1 MTVNWQTMHL
11 KILTVDDSQTIR
23 IFIKNAFE
31 PYDCH
36 ILEAQ
41 NGVEGLAMA
50 RCEIPDLIFL
60 DITMPLMGGIEML
73 NTIKRREQLKNIPI
87 VMLSA
92 DSGTNTINH
101 FLKMGATDYIV
112 KPFRKGTIVERA
124 QKIVQLYPKK
134 DKTKPKNRF
143 KKFSFIYK
151 DIYVLI
157 LPDLVSKD
165 LAIQLNDYIQSK
177 LASAI
182 HTDVSNLILYLGKI
196 SQINM
201 LLIKLII
208 MTVIS
213 CQKLNIPLRIVGTP
227 GLGKILKGFKETNHI
242 AVDATITLAKLAL
255 QNKIGPELVGSKE
268 DDLF

>member
-1 MTVNWQTMHL
+1 MHL
-11 KILTVDDSQTIR
+11 KILTIDDSQTIR
-23 IFIKNAFE
+23 IFIKKAFAL
-31 PYDCH
+31 YDCD
-36 ILEAQ
+36 IIEAQ

-73 NTIKRREQLKNIPI
+73 NTIKRRKPLKKIPI

-92 DSGTNTINH
+92 DSAKNTIDH
-101 FLKMGATDYIV
+101 FLKMGAADYIV
-112 KPFRKGTIVERA
+112 KPFRKEKIIECA
-124 QKIVQLYPKK
+124 LKIVQLQPKK
-134 DKTKPKNRF
+134 EDKQPKNQF

-157 LPDLVSKD
+157 LPDLVSKN
-165 LAIQLNDYIQSK
+165 LAIQLNNYIQSK
-177 LASAI
+177 LI
-182 HTDVSNLILYLGKI
+182 EITRTDTNNLILYLGKI
-196 SQINM
+196 RQINM

-227 GLGKILKGFKETNHI
+227 GLGKILKGFKETSHI
-242 AVDATITLAKLAL
+242 TVDGTITLAKLAL
-255 QNKIGPELVGSKE
+255 QNKSGPELIGSKE
-268 DDLF
+268 YDLL

>member
-1 MTVNWQTMHL
+1 MHL

-23 IFIKNAFE
+23 IFVKRAFE
-31 PYDCH
+31 PYDCTVF
-36 ILEAQ
+36 EAE
-41 NGVEGLAMA
+41 NGVEGLAKA
-50 RCEIPDLIFL
+50 RCEVPDLIFL

-73 NTIKRREQLKNIPI
+73 NTIKRRKQLKNIPI

-92 DSGTNTINH
+92 DSGKNTINH
-101 FLKMGATDYIV
+101 FIKMGAADYIV
-112 KPFRKGTIVERA
+112 KPFRKDTIIERA
-124 QKIVQLYPKK
+124 GKIVQLQPKK
-134 DKTKPKNRF
+134 DKTKSKNYF
-143 KKFSFIYK
+143 KRFSFIYK

-177 LASAI
+177 LTSVI
-182 HTDVSNLILYLGKI
+182 HTDVKHLILYLGKI

-208 MTVIS
+208 MTVMN
-213 CQKLNIPLRIVGTP
+213 CQKLGIPLRIVGTP

-255 QNKIGPELVGSKE
+255 QNKSGPELVGSKD
-268 DDLF
+268 DDLL

>member
-1 MTVNWQTMHL
+1 MHL

-23 IFIKNAFE
+23 IFIKKAFA
-31 PYDCH
+31 PYDCD
-36 ILEAQ
+36 IIEAQ

-60 DITMPLMGGIEML
+60 DITMPLMDGIEML
-73 NTIKRREQLKNIPI
+73 STIKRRKPLKNIPI

-92 DSGTNTINH
+92 DSGKNTIHN
-101 FLKMGATDYIV
+101 FKNMGAADYVV
-112 KPFRKGTIVERA
+112 KPFRKDRIIESA
-124 QKIVQLYPKK
+124 LKIVQLQPKK
-134 DKTKPKNRF
+134 EIKQPDNHF
-143 KKFSFIYK
+143 KKYSFIYK

-157 LPDLVSKD
+157 LPDLISKN

-177 LASAI
+177 LIAI
-182 HTDVSNLILYLGKI
+182 THKDVNNLVLYLGKI
-196 SQINM
+196 TQINM

-242 AVDATITLAKLAL
+242 TVDATITLAKVAL
-255 QNKIGPELVGSKE
+255 QNKSGPELIGSKE
-268 DDLF
+268 NDLF

>member
-1 MTVNWQTMHL
+1 MRL

-23 IFIKNAFE
+23 IFIKKAFA
-31 PYDCH
+31 PYDCD
-36 ILEAQ
+36 IIEAQ

-73 NTIKRREQLKNIPI
+73 NTIKRRKPLKNIPI

-92 DSGTNTINH
+92 DSSKNTIQN
-101 FLKMGATDYIV
+101 FMEMGAADYVV
-112 KPFRKGTIVERA
+112 KPFRKDRIIESA
-124 QKIVQLYPKK
+124 LKIVQLQPKK
-134 DKTKPKNRF
+134 EKKQSDNYF
-143 KKFSFIYK
+143 KRYSFIYK

-157 LPDLVSKD
+157 LPDLVSKN

-177 LASAI
+177 LVEI
-182 HTDVSNLILYLGKI
+182 THKDVNNLVLYLGKI
-196 SQINM
+196 NQINM
-201 LLIKLII
+201 LLVKMII
-208 MTVIS
+208 MTVKS

-242 AVDATITLAKLAL
+242 TVDATITMAKIAL
-255 QNKIGPELVGSKE
+255 QNKSGPELSE
-268 DDLF
+268 

>member
-1 MTVNWQTMHL
+1 MALDWQTMHL

-23 IFIKNAFE
+23 IFIKRAFA
-31 PYDCH
+31 PYNCD

-50 RCEIPDLIFL
+50 RCETPDLIFL
-60 DITMPLMGGIEML
+60 DITMPLMSGIEML
-73 NTIKRREQLKNIPI
+73 NTIKRRKQLKNIPI

-92 DSGTNTINH
+92 DSSKDTINH
-101 FLKMGATDYIV
+101 FMKMGAADYIV
-112 KPFRKGTIVERA
+112 KPFRKNTIVESA
-124 QKIVQLYPKK
+124 QKIVRLQPKK
-134 DKTKPKNRF
+134 NKIKSKNHF

-151 DIYVLI
+151 DICVVI
-157 LPDLVSKD
+157 LPDLVSKE

-177 LASAI
+177 LASVI
-182 HTDVSNLILYLGKI
+182 HTDVNNLILYLGKI

-208 MTVIS
+208 MTVMN
-213 CQKLNIPLRIVGTP
+213 CQKLGIPLRIVGTP
-227 GLGKILKGFKETNHI
+227 GLGKILRGFKETNHI
-242 AVDATITLAKLAL
+242 TVDATITLAKLAL

>member
-1 MTVNWQTMHL
+1 MHL
-11 KILTVDDSQTIR
+11 KILTIDDSQTIR
-23 IFIKNAFE
+23 IFIKKAFAL
-31 PYDCH
+31 YDCD
-36 ILEAQ
+36 IIEAQ

-73 NTIKRREQLKNIPI
+73 NTIKRRKPLKNIPI

-92 DSGTNTINH
+92 DSAKNTINH
-101 FLKMGATDYIV
+101 FLKMGAADYIV
-112 KPFRKGTIVERA
+112 KPFRKDRIIESA
-124 QKIVQLYPKK
+124 LKIVQLQPKK
-134 DKTKPKNRF
+134 DKKQPDSHF
-143 KKFSFIYK
+143 KRYSFIYK

-157 LPDLVSKD
+157 LPDLVSKN

-177 LASAI
+177 LVDI
-182 HTDVSNLILYLGKI
+182 TRTDVNNLILYLGKVN
-196 SQINM
+196 QINM

-213 CQKLNIPLRIVGTP
+213 CQQLHIPLRIVGTP

-242 AVDATITLAKLAL
+242 SVDATITLAKLAL
-255 QNKIGPELVGSKE
+255 QNKAVPELSGSKE
-268 DDLF
+268 YDVL